1 MTPPLMKTR
10 EPPAGFTWPY
20 DRAEHRADA
29 VIHAAGCSFGVLGA
43 LWLLFVAARVESPRE
58 FAAIAVYAMGLI
70 AMFGLSAAYN
80 MWPVSPAKWLLRRFD
95 HAAIYV
101 MIAGTYTAFVSQMP
115 HDAASSA
122 LLLGVW
128 AAALAGVA
136 LKLFLP
142 GRYDRAAIILYL
154 LIGWSGVAYYQRVAE
169 SLPGPSLALLL
180 IGGALYTIGVIF
192 HAWQGL
198 RFQNAIWHGFVLAAA
213 ICHYAAI
220 LIFAMRG

>member
-1 MTPPLMKTR
+1 MTAAVMSRPT
-10 EPPAGFTWPY
+10 AFTWPY
-20 DRAEHRADA
+20 DRTERIVDA
-29 VIHAAGCSFGVLGA
+29 VIHAVGCGFGILGS
-43 LWLLFVAARVESPRE
+43 LWLLTVAWRATSPRE
-58 FAAIAVYAMGLI
+58 FAAVAVYAFGLV
-70 AMFGLSAAYN
+70 AMLGLSAAYN

-115 HDAASSA
+115 GDALSGA
-122 LLLGVW
+122 LLIGVW
-128 AAALAGVA
+128 VAALAGVSI
-136 LKLFLP
+136 KLLLP

-154 LIGWSGVAYYQRVAE
+154 LIGWSGVVCYRRVAE
-169 SLPGPSLALLL
+169 SLPGTSLVLLL
-180 IGGALYTIGVIF
+180 TGGALYTIGVIF

-220 LIFAMRG
+220 LLFASLRT